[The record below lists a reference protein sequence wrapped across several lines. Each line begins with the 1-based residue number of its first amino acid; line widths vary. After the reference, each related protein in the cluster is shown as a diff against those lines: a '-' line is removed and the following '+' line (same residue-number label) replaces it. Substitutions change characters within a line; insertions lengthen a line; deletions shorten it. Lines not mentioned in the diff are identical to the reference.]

1 MVVVAAPRRH
11 AVKVADVVGLR
22 QREELVP
29 RQRERI
35 LDQAA
40 DLELPGLEID
50 VRLLAEIEHRPVLDL
65 VLADRQLRHAVAVRR
80 AAAFGRLSAELDVD
94 GALVERDLPL
104 DVFLAAFDE
113 ASGWSL
119 LTNRS

>member
-22 QREELVP
+22 QREELIP

-35 LDQAA
+35 LDQSA

-50 VRLLAEIEHRPVLDL
+50 LRLFAEIEHGPVLDL
-65 VLADRQLRHAVAVRR
+65 VLADRQLRHPVTIRR
-80 AAAFGRLSAELDVD
+80 SAAFGRLSAKSNVD
-94 GALVERDLPL
+94 GALVE
-104 DVFLAAFDE
+104 
-113 ASGWSL
+113 
-119 LTNRS
+119 